1 MWHKQKYF
9 ILSLICASFATGALV
24 YSISTFMF
32 DSGTGT
38 VEYIGIEGGFY
49 GIITDEGERY
59 DPTNL
64 AAEFQFDGLRVQF
77 IVQLRRYSG
86 SIHMWGMIVKVLYI
100 RQI

>member
-1 MWHKQKYF
+1 
-9 ILSLICASFATGALV
+9 
-24 YSISTFMF
+24 MF